1 MKPAIER
8 LNVNGFLSIKQAQI
22 ELRQINVLI
31 GSNGSGKSNLLR
43 LFELLRAVADDSLT
57 DYVVRAGGADALL
70 HYGRK
75 NTNSIEI
82 EVYFRPQGTRRPLFN
97 IYSCSLIPSAQDTLL
112 IGTERIGLHDRQQY
126 PQPYWVTYTHG
137 GVQSTLRRVASST
150 DRRLRGIAYYV
161 LRCLNSYKVYHFH
174 DTSEAAPVK
183 QRVYYGD
190 NLSLHAD
197 GGNLAA
203 VLLRLQQEYPERYQ
217 QLTEIIRLALP
228 FFGDFVLEPLEHERT
243 LLRWRER
250 GRDAVFSPHAFSDGS
265 LRYICLMSLLHL
277 PADWLPSTILLDE
290 PELGLHPQAIRLLS
304 AALRSAATETQV
316 IVSTQSPLLL
326 DNFAPEEIIVVERGE
341 EGSTFRRLVRDPLEV
356 WLEDYSMGE
365 LWEKNLVGGQ
375 PPR

>member
-1 MKPAIER
+1 MKPAIEQ
-8 LNVNGFLSIKQAQI
+8 LNINGFLSIRQAQI

-31 GSNGSGKSNLLR
+31 GSNGSGKSNLMR

-57 DYVVRAGGADALL
+57 EYVIRAGGADALL

-75 NTNSIEI
+75 NTDSIEI
-82 EVYFRPQGTRRPLFN
+82 EVYFRTQGSGRPLVN
-97 IYSCSLIPSAQDTLL
+97 VYSCSLIPSAQDTLL
-112 IGTERIGLHDRQQY
+112 IGTERIGLHDRRRY
-126 PQPYWVTYTHG
+126 PQPHWNTYTPG
-137 GVQSTLRRVASST
+137 GVRSILKHVASS
-150 DRRLRGIAYYV
+150 DNRRLRGIAYYV

-174 DTSEAAPVK
+174 DTSETAPVK

-190 NLSLHAD
+190 NVSLHAD
-197 GGNLAA
+197 GGNLASI
-203 VLLRLQQEYPERYQ
+203 LLRLQQEYPERYQ
-217 QLTEIIRLALP
+217 QLIEIIRLALP
-228 FFGDFVLEPLEHERT
+228 FFGDFVLEPLEQERT

-290 PELGLHPQAIRLLS
+290 PELGLHPQAIRLLA
-304 AALRSAATETQV
+304 AALRSAAVETQI

-326 DNFAPEEIIVVERGE
+326 DHFAPEEILVVERSEQGT
-341 EGSTFRRLVRDPLEV
+341 TFRRLARDPLEA
-356 WLEDYSMGE
+356 WLDDYSMGE